1 MTTPS
6 AEPAASGGGPTAVGP
21 VVGGRFQIE
30 HAVSED
36 ALGAVLAAKDQ
47 KTNKPIALR
56 MLRKGLLE
64 GAAASEAL
72 RAGVRTAAALPHK
85 NLVAAFGAGQ
95 DPRAGWYVASEWV
108 EGQTLSQLM
117 DLRRANGLGGMSLRG
132 AVDVAQQ
139 LCAALTAAH
148 RKTMHGGVR
157 PSVVWIAKNG
167 RVKLGDLGVT
177 RALLKSV
184 GAAAFGPT
192 EQAWFA
198 PEVKTGTA
206 PDPKSDVFGIG
217 AVLYA
222 MLSGRS
228 PAEDFVPPS
237 KTHPS
242 ANVALD
248 QVLLA
253 CLDADPQN
261 RFETPAELLA
271 TLTSLAAD
279 APSAATNDLT
289 GEPEGQDFD
298 IDIGS
303 IRPRASAAAAQGPA
317 LPRPPAPPRVPGPP
331 AIADAR
337 PKIGQRVA
345 ASEQFRPSAPGAA
358 RATPAPAQPDA
369 PAGTPAGAPSGAAA
383 VDLASLLAK
392 ITEND
397 APRWM
402 VVKDNLDH
410 GPFSGRELVQSIL
423 KGEVLETHG
432 LLNMDTGERRK
443 VREFPEF
450 VEFLEQYIL
459 RKNEAEEK
467 VALDRSE
474 TVQKAGNA
482 AKLLVALA
490 VLGVIGLGVGIFIVT
505 RPNKG
510 SERVTDSNLADLYE
524 RGQINITGTAGIL
537 PPPPR
542 GSGRRGAGH
551 GGGGGP
557 GGMTYEEAMN
567 QAVNL
572 GDVSGGGG
580 GERQLTPGD
589 VAGVMNRNLNS
600 LFSCVSAE
608 LRSGGSLSNVQID
621 LAIAG
626 SGQVL
631 GASSRQGST
640 AFKNC
645 IGGRARNIRFP
656 TFPAPRMGARYSF
669 SVD

>member
-1 MTTPS
+1 MTLPS
-6 AEPAASGGGPTAVGP
+6 AEPATPGGGPTAVGA

-30 HAVSED
+30 HAVGED

-47 KTNKPIALR
+47 KTSKPIALR
-56 MLRKGLLE
+56 MLPKALLE

-85 NLVAAFGAGQ
+85 NLVTAFGAGL
-95 DPRAGWYVASEWV
+95 DPKAGWYVASEWV
-108 EGQTLSQLM
+108 EAQQLSEIVAF
-117 DLRRANGLGGMSLRG
+117 RAANDLGGTSLRG
-132 AVDVAQQ
+132 AVDVTQQ

-148 RKTMHGGVR
+148 VKTVHGGVR
-157 PSVVWIAKNG
+157 PSVVWVAKNG
-167 RVKLGDLGVT
+167 RVKLGDLGIT
-177 RALLKSV
+177 RALLKSA
-184 GAAAFGPT
+184 GAQAFGPT
-192 EQAWFA
+192 EQPWLA
-198 PEVKTGTA
+198 PEVKTGAA

-217 AVLYA
+217 ALLYA
-222 MLSGRS
+222 MLTGRS
-228 PAEDFVPPS
+228 PSDEFLPPS
-237 KTHPS
+237 KSHPDAS
-242 ANVALD
+242 VALD

-253 CLDADPQN
+253 CLDPDPGN
-261 RFETPAELLA
+261 RFETPDEVSAALA
-271 TLTSLAAD
+271 RLSAD
-279 APSAATNDLT
+279 APPAAHNDFT
-289 GEPEGQDFD
+289 GETDAHDFD
-298 IDIGS
+298 IDVGS
-303 IRPRASAAAAQGPA
+303 MRPRATAAAAATPA
-317 LPRPPAPPRVPGPP
+317 FPKPPAAPRMPGPPAPPDG
-331 AIADAR
+331 R
-337 PKIGQRVA
+337 PKVGQRVA
-345 ASEQFRPSAPGAA
+345 AGEQFRASLPNPPGAPVA
-358 RATPAPAQPDA
+358 PAPKDTAA
-369 PAGTPAGAPSGAAA
+369 TAAA
-383 VDLASLLAK
+383 PPAEVDLGSLLAK

-423 KGEVLETHG
+423 KGEVLDTHG

-450 VEFLEQYIL
+450 VEFLEQYTL
-459 RKNEAEEK
+459 RKNEADEK
-467 VALDRSE
+467 VALERSE

-490 VLGVIGLGVGIFIVT
+490 VLGVVGLIAGIFIVT
-505 RPNKG
+505 RQGKS
-510 SERVTDSNLADLYE
+510 SERVADSNLADLYE

-542 GSGRRGAGH
+542 GSGRRGGGR
-551 GGGGGP
+551 GGGGG
-557 GGMTYEEAMN
+557 GGMSYEEAMN

-572 GDVSGGGG
+572 GDVSRGGG

-631 GASSRQGST
+631 GASSRQGS
-640 AFKNC
+640 ASFKNC
-645 IGGRARNIRFP
+645 IGNRARGIRFP